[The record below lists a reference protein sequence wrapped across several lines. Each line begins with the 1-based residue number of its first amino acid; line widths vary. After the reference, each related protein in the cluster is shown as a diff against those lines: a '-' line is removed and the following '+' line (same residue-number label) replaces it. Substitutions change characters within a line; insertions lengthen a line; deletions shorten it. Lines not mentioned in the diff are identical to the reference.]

1 MQLMLCF
8 ELQFLDTGMIT
19 ITFLHF
25 NVQVF
30 YFNKRRT
37 NNMLNSGQMVAVLL
51 QKNYFFAKGGK
62 GK

>member
-1 MQLMLCF
+1 MLCF
-8 ELQFLDTGMIT
+8 ELQFLETGMIT
-19 ITFLHF
+19 ITCLHF

-37 NNMLNSGQMVAVLL
+37 NNVLTVAKRSLFCYTKINFV
-51 QKNYFFAKGGK
+51 KGGK